1 MILDRITN
9 GERYACLSRDFARAF
24 ELLKQGDIARKEE
37 GKYEVEGNRLYF
49 MVQNYITKLAEERR
63 FEAHR
68 RYADIQ
74 AVFSGREAIGYR
86 QAEGLEVQTEYD
98 ASKDIE
104 FFETPDVYTSLQ
116 LEAGE
121 FVVLFPGEAH
131 MPQLQLSGPSQI
143 RKIVFKI
150 LLSE

>member
-1 MILDRITN
+1 MIVWRRFPISTRQAPEEENRMILDRITN

-74 AVFSGREAIGYR
+74 AV
-86 QAEGLEVQTEYD
+86 
-98 ASKDIE
+98 
-104 FFETPDVYTSLQ
+104 
-116 LEAGE
+116 
-121 FVVLFPGEAH
+121 
-131 MPQLQLSGPSQI
+131 
-143 RKIVFKI
+143 
-150 LLSE
+150 